1 MLWLE
6 SWKIMADHPWLT
18 ILGIGDNGLD
28 SLSGI
33 ARHLFDKA
41 EIIIAPQRVLD
52 DLDVGGRKTVPW
64 TFGVSETISFIQSR
78 RGTPTTILATGD
90 PMHFGIG
97 ATLRRSFGEDE
108 MLVIPSPSGFSLAA
122 AKLGWGLQDVAT
134 ISLHGRA
141 VSGLQIHVV
150 PDRRIL
156 SLTSNARTISEAA
169 KLLVDRKYGGSELIV
184 LEHIGGPNE
193 KISCFSA
200 DEISSGD
207 HDFADFNML
216 AIKCVADRHAPIL
229 PTLAGLPDDAFLHDG
244 QLTKR
249 EIRAATLS
257 MLAPFPG
264 AVLWDVGAGC
274 GSIAIEWM
282 RAAYGTKAFAIEQ
295 DETRCTMIRDNALA
309 LGVPKLELIE
319 GSVPNKLDG
328 LAKPDAIFI
337 GGALTAEGVFD
348 ACWQALDDGKR
359 LVANA
364 VTVQSEAK
372 LFELFQTHGGEMSR
386 IQVARAVPVGRFNG
400 WKPFMPVTIWSV
412 TKGHTSGDIQ
422 FGETANGG

>member
-1 MLWLE
+1 
-6 SWKIMADHPWLT
+6 MADHPWLT
-18 ILGIGDNGLD
+18 IIGIGDNGLE

-33 ARHLFDKA
+33 ARHLFEKA
-41 EIIIAPQRVLD
+41 EIIIAPQRVLND
-52 DLDVGGRKTVPW
+52 IDVGGRETVPW
-64 TFGVSETISFIQSR
+64 TFGVSETIAFIQSR

-108 MLVIPSPSGFSLAA
+108 MLVLPSPSGFSLAA

-141 VSGLQIHVV
+141 VSGLHVHVV
-150 PDRRIL
+150 PNRWIL

-169 KLLVDRKYGGSELIV
+169 KLLVERKYGGSQLTV
-184 LEHIGGPNE
+184 FEHVGGLSE
-193 KISCFSA
+193 KISCFTA
-200 DEISSGD
+200 NEILSGD

-216 AIKCVADRHAPIL
+216 AIECIADWDAPIL

-249 EIRAATLS
+249 ETRAATLS
-257 MLAPFPG
+257 MLAPFSG

-282 RAAYGTKAFAIEQ
+282 RAAHGTKAFAIEQ
-295 DETRCTMIRDNALA
+295 DQTRCAMIRDNALA

-319 GSVPNKLDG
+319 GAVPDKLDG
-328 LAKPDAIFI
+328 LPKPDAIFI
-337 GGALTAEGVFD
+337 GGALTVDGVFE

-372 LFELFQTHGGEMSR
+372 LFELFQTYGGEMSR
-386 IQVARAVPVGRFNG
+386 IQVARATPVGRFNG

-412 TKGHTSGDIQ
+412 TKGQTSGENI
-422 FGETANGG
+422 NGG